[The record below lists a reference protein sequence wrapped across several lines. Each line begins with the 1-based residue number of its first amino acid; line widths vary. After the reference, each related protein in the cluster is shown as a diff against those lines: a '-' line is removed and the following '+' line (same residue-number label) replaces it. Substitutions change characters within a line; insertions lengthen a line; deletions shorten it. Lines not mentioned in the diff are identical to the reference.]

1 MHVCRK
7 LGITETTFYRWR
19 SKHQGTALSESR
31 EVRELRDENLK
42 LKQIVANLLLDR
54 QGSTD
59 FRKKKIGGPAA
70 GPPLRLKTWLPRA
83 SPN

>member
-1 MHVCRK
+1 M
-7 LGITETTFYRWR
+7 
-19 SKHQGTALSESR
+19 
-31 EVRELRDENLK
+31 RELRDENQRLK
-42 LKQIVANLLLDR
+42 EIVANLLLDR